1 MNEKYP
7 RPEYFDDFVP
17 KITFWKIMGWL
28 IMVLLAAFGGLVGMS
43 TTMDA
48 AMGTEIDEVKE
59 KVGLVD
65 RLDERTINMQK
76 SLDRIEKK
84 LP

>member
-1 MNEKYP
+1 MSKDYP
-7 RPEYFDDFVP
+7 HPECFEDFVP
-17 KITFWKIMGWL
+17 KITFWKIIGWL
-28 IMVLLAAFGGLVGMS
+28 VITLIAAFGGIVGMS

-48 AMGTEIDEVKE
+48 AMNVEIDDVKE

-65 RLDERTINMQK
+65 RLDERTLNMQK